1 MRSVPLFSF
10 LIAIFCLFS
19 FALANPAPAPALV
32 PDVPTLVGRAP
43 GDNSTEVDPVTTSGG
58 GSGNRV
64 GKSTKCSQCKDPGQY
79 CPVGGPCCGYH
90 LCCAKG

>member
-43 GDNSTEVDPVTTSGG
+43 GDNSTEVDPITTSGG
-58 GSGNRV
+58 GSGNRA
-64 GKSTKCSQCKDPGQY
+64 GKSTKT
-79 CPVGGPCCGYH
+79 PVNTAQLAARAAGTISVAPKGG
-90 LCCAKG
+90 